1 MTFSEFVVAA
11 QAFMIS
17 NPVRLGQAYYIIADD
32 NRPDIT
38 SQIVGDPMY
47 DPFYEDKN
55 INRFLA
61 YVAERW

>member
-1 MTFSEFVVAA
+1 MTFEEFVVAT
-11 QAFMIS
+11 QTFMIS

-38 SQIVGDPMY
+38 SQIVGDPMI
-47 DPFYEDKN
+47 DPFYDDKN